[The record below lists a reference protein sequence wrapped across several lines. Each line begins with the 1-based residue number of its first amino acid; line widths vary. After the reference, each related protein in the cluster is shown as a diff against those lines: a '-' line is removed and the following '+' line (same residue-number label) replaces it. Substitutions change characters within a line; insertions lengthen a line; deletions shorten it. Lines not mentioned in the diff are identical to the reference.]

1 MSSRVRRP
9 ILIAAVALVG
19 WYVIVLLLWAVQP
32 LSDSIPVGL
41 DRSPT
46 MLVPPKAEKQISK
59 TVECNSLFA
68 SSARDPGP
76 LPTLPKQPAVYAPL
90 EYPRAACA
98 AVQRDARIVF
108 GLNTLFVLVGLAG
121 LVIADRRFGHETPQE
136 TASHPVSAL
145 PA

>member
-1 MSSRVRRP
+1 M
-9 ILIAAVALVG
+9 IAAVALIA

-32 LSDSIPVGL
+32 LSDSIPVGV

-46 MLVPPKAEKQISK
+46 LLVPPKPQKQISK
-59 TVECNSLFA
+59 TVDCNTLFA
-68 SSARDPGP
+68 SSAHDGSA
-76 LPTLPKQPAVYAPL
+76 LPALPVQPERYAPL
-90 EYPRAACA
+90 EYLRAACT

-121 LVIADRRFGHETPQE
+121 LVLVNRRYGHESPQE

>member
-9 ILIAAVALVG
+9 VLIAAAALIV
-19 WYVIVLLLWAVQP
+19 WYVVVLLLWAVPP

-46 MLVPPKAEKQISK
+46 MLVPPGNAKQISQ
-59 TVECNSLFA
+59 TVECNSLF
-68 SSARDPGP
+68 SDSARDPGP
-76 LPTLPKQPAVYAPL
+76 LPTLPEQPTSFAPL
-90 EYPRAACA
+90 EYPRPACT

-108 GLNTLFVLVGLAG
+108 GLNTVFVLIGLVGLAA
-121 LVIADRRFGHETPQE
+121 VNRRYGHETAQE